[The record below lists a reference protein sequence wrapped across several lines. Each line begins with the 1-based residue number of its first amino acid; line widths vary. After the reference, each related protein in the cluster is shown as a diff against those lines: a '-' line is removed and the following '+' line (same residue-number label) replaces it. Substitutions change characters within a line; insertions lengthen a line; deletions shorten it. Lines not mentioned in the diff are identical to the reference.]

1 MYLLEAALSSLVSN
15 DDIKQQQADLQA
27 KILQLLGSNAVV
39 PSSSSTAGGSS
50 YRGGDHSSG
59 GSGYGSRKVGGAA
72 GGGSF
77 NNDSFHSVKGFGGYR

>member
-39 PSSSSTAGGSS
+39 PSSSSTSWWIILQ
-50 YRGGDHSSG
+50 R
-59 GSGYGSRKVGGAA
+59 RETIPLVGVVTAL
-72 GGGSF
+72 
-77 NNDSFHSVKGFGGYR
+77 VKWEGQQVVEASITIASIQ